1 MVAYLT
7 DKNSIGGVIAA
18 MTLEEKALLLTGKS
32 KAMSNSFEKYGIPAI
47 ISLDGIS
54 GINLNQYYMEAHTQN
69 QLAENPDME
78 ARIRAGSEG
87 MFQITEGMDAVTE
100 VTEKGYRATN
110 LSPEARKIVE
120 YTNKNML
127 TNGKLPSSFPVG
139 MALGASWDRGLV
151 YRIGAAVGKE
161 AAAYRIDIVLGSPN
175 VNIQRDPRN
184 GRVFESFS
192 EDPFLTASLAPEIV
206 KGVQDQGV
214 GANVKHFA
222 ANNQETRRFDI
233 NEHISE
239 RALYEIYLPG
249 FKACAEQGVMSVMS
263 AYNSINGTPC
273 AHNKWLL
280 TDVLKKEWGYKG
292 YVVSDWGAVYDQI
305 EALKAG
311 NDVDMPGPRSISP
324 ILKAVADGRLSEKV
338 LDEACYRYL
347 CAVVDII
354 EMRKTRVKDFDRE
367 ESIAA
372 AYDLAAGSMTLL
384 KNNGVLPLSKSAKV
398 SFFGDKCDEFLACGE
413 GSAVVVTDQKTS
425 LVGETVKKVGPDH
438 ISFGTLRPDADAVV
452 ITIAASSSEGV
463 DHSDLEL
470 PEEEK
475 QMALAAI
482 RQAKAAGKPVVLIL
496 NSFGPV
502 ETGEFIDQADALL
515 WVYYPGMQGGRAAA
529 DILFGDVNPSGKLP
543 LTFPKRC
550 KDCPAYGNFPGAC
563 DEVYYG
569 EGIYVGYRYY
579 DLKDVE
585 PLFPFG
591 FGLSYTKFEITGLQ
605 LSSDT
610 FDLNAGG
617 ELTATVKVKNTGDRA
632 GAEVV
637 QMYIADE
644 VSLLPKPI
652 KELKGFEKLMLA
664 PKEEKTVTF
673 KIKKEDLA
681 GYDSKYHTWVSEP
694 GWYRLLVGNSSR
706 SIACEQRFRAH
717 GHSEYDFGPDTMM
730 ARMLNCPE
738 AIEVIVKCFEGIV
751 PMEAVMEQLRYMPHM
766 PFSAVWSNIIAQ
778 KVKAAG
784 RDPDKLYAKVCGS
797 LKEIDTGE
805 Q

>member
-1 MVAYLT
+1 MRAYLT
-7 DKNSIGGVIAA
+7 DKKSIGNVIAA
-18 MTLEEKALLLTGKS
+18 MTVEEKALLITGKS
-32 KAMSNSFEKYGIPAI
+32 KATSNAFEKFGIPAI
-47 ISLDGIS
+47 VSLDGIS
-54 GINLNQYYMEAHTQN
+54 GINLNQYYMEAYTQN
-69 QLAENPDME
+69 QLAENPGIE
-78 ARIRAGSEG
+78 ARIREGSEG
-87 MFQITEGMDAVTE
+87 MLQINEGLAAVTE
-100 VTEKGYRATN
+100 VTEKGHRAAN
-110 LSPEARKIVE
+110 LSPEAKEIVE
-120 YTNKNML
+120 YTDKNML

-151 YRIGAAVGKE
+151 YRIGEAVGKE
-161 AAAYRIDIVLGSPN
+161 AAAYHIDIVLGSPN

-184 GRVFESFS
+184 GRLFESFS

-206 KGVQDQGV
+206 RGVQDQGV

-233 NEHISE
+233 NEHIPE

-249 FKACAEQGVMSVMS
+249 FKACVQQGVTSVMS

-292 YVVSDWGAVYDQI
+292 YVVSDWGAVYNQV

-324 ILKAVADGRLSEKV
+324 ILEAVADGRLSEKV

-347 CAVVDII
+347 SAVVDII
-354 EMRKTRVKDFDRE
+354 EMRKKRVKDFKRE

-372 AYDLAAGSMTLL
+372 AYDLAAGSITLL
-384 KNNGVLPLSKSAKV
+384 KNNGVLPLSKSARV
-398 SFFGDKCDEFLACGE
+398 SFFGDKCDGFLACGE

-425 LVGETVKKVGPDH
+425 LVEEAAQKVGADN
-438 ISFGTLRPDADAVV
+438 ISFRTLQPDADVVV
-452 ITIAASSSEGV
+452 ITIASSSSEGT

-470 PEEEK
+470 PEDEK

-482 RQAKAAGKPVVLIL
+482 RQAKDAGKPVVLIL
-496 NSFGPV
+496 NSAGPV

-550 KDCPAYGNFPGAC
+550 KDCPSYGNFPGAC

-569 EGIYVGYRYY
+569 EGIFVGYRYY

-591 FGLSYTKFEITGLQ
+591 YGLSYTKFDITDLK

-610 FDLNAGG
+610 FDLDAGG
-617 ELTATVKVKNTGDRA
+617 ELTATVKVKNTGDMA

-637 QMYIADE
+637 QLDIADE
-644 VSLLPKPI
+644 ISQLPKPV
-652 KELKGFEKLMLA
+652 KELKGFEKVVLA
-664 PKEEKTVTF
+664 PGEEKNIIF
-673 KIKKEDLA
+673 KIKKEYLA

-694 GWYRLLVGNSSR
+694 GWYRALVGNSSR
-706 SIACEQRFRAH
+706 SVACEQRFKAY

-730 ARMLNCPE
+730 VRILNCPE
-738 AIEVIVKCFEGIV
+738 AINVIDRCFEGII
-751 PMEAVMEQLRYMPHM
+751 PIEAVKEQVRYMPHM
-766 PFSAVWSNIIAQ
+766 PFSAVWNNIIAQ
-778 KVKAAG
+778 AVKAAG
-784 RDPDKLYAKVCGS
+784 HDPDELYAKVCDS
-797 LKEIDTGE
+797 LRKIDTGE